1 MLVRRD
7 IVGLVLLCILTVINQ
22 FYFIPV
28 QVVEEGSDPIYPQLM
43 NGLLLFL
50 LFCYALEILH
60 SRYRKAKSLAVLK
73 LVPQRVGKVI
83 LLLVLVG
90 VWAFML
96 DCIGFILPTM
106 GFLGITTYLYGERS
120 PKKIVAAMLLS
131 PVMLYLLFTIFGA
144 FLPQGPL
151 EQYIRHLL
159 LS

>member
-7 IVGLVLLCILTVINQ
+7 IVGLVLLCILTVVNQ
-22 FYFIPV
+22 FHFIPV
-28 QVVEEGSDPIYPQLM
+28 QVVEEGSDPVYPQLL

-50 LFCYALEILH
+50 LLCYALELLY

-73 LVPQRVGKVI
+73 LAPQRIVKVT
-83 LLLVLVG
+83 LLLTLVG
-90 VWAFML
+90 VWAFL
-96 DCIGFILPTM
+96 LNRIGFILPTM
-106 GFLGITTYLYGERS
+106 GFLGITICLYGERS
-120 PKKIVAAMLLS
+120 PKKIVAATLLS